1 MNDHNKRTLAISA
14 RITRIGTMAFFKK
27 LVVSSVIAAIG
38 VGGTFVYWAQQP
50 ITTDGEAIPFTITPG
65 SGAHAAGQQIA
76 DAGVP
81 IVPILFNVLARI
93 EGKTSKI
100 KAGSYEL
107 KPGTTPQRLI
117 TQLARG
123 EFAQESLT
131 IIEGW
136 TFKQMRLAMANHPGL
151 KHDTV
156 GLSDKELMA
165 KISPEYVLPE
175 GLFFPDTYLFAKG
188 ASEMQIFKQAHAAMI
203 GRLSEAWDKRDP
215 ALPYKN
221 PYEALIMASIVEKET
236 GQKSERAMIAG
247 VFVNRLKTGMLLQ
260 TDPTVIYGMGDN
272 YQGKIRKRDLEADTP
287 YNTYTRG
294 GLPPTPIALAG
305 AQSLTAA
312 LAPARTQALYFVA
325 RGDGTSQFS
334 ANLPD
339 HNRAVNQYQR

>member
-1 MNDHNKRTLAISA
+1 
-14 RITRIGTMAFFKK
+14 MAFFKK

-81 IVPILFNVLARI
+81 IVPILFNLLARI

-136 TFKQMRLAMANHPGL
+136 TFRQMRVAMANHPGL
-151 KHDTV
+151 KHDTAE
-156 GLSDKELMA
+156 LSDKALMA
-165 KISPEYVLPE
+165 KISPEYPLPE

-188 ASEMQIFKQAHAAMI
+188 ASEMQIFRQAHTAMI

-294 GLPPTPIALAG
+294 GLPPTPIALPG